1 MAKKDHKENIHQD
14 ADASNWSVD
23 DIVQN
28 VAQLD
33 CPGVDWHDQSA
44 VW

>member
-1 MAKKDHKENIHQD
+1 MTKKDHKEKIHQD

-23 DIVQN
+23 DNVQN
-28 VAQLD
+28 VASLD
-33 CPGVDWHDQSA
+33 CPGIYWHDQSA